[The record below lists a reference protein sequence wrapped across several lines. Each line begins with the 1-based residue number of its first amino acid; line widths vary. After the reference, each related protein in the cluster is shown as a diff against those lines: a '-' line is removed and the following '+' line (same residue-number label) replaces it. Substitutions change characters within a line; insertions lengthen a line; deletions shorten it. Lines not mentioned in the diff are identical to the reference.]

1 MTHHLPDDTKDS
13 EPENIT
19 DDVHGPS
26 QRDIERS
33 WDGYESGRDEGGA
46 DPRRIVWKAVIVMV
60 SLVILASM
68 TLGIIGPLFGGSQQ
82 DRQVQPE
89 RIAANVLRVIDGRT
103 IIIDAGQGEQIVRLI
118 GIKTPE
124 FGDPFY
130 NFSREVSQS
139 WIGGK
144 SVMLEADQL
153 EIDSQGHLLRYVFF
167 ENIMINAALMLNG
180 LGTIETELPNV
191 RYDNYLKQMELQ
203 ARESEVGIWD
213 SDYRGSSFNAPQAFS
228 EELGNSPPKFASSDR

>member
-1 MTHHLPDDTKDS
+1 MQKPPDDIKDN
-13 EPENIT
+13 EPENIR

-26 QRDIERS
+26 QRDIDRS

-46 DPRRIVWKAVIVMV
+46 DPRGIVWKTVIVMV

-82 DRQVQPE
+82 ERQLQPE
-89 RIAANVLRVIDGRT
+89 RVAANVLRVIDGRT

-118 GIKTPE
+118 GIKTPD

-130 NFSREVSQS
+130 DFSREVTQS

-144 SVMLEADQL
+144 SVVLESDQL
-153 EIDSQGHLLRYVFF
+153 EIDSQGRLLRYVFF
-167 ENIMINAALMLNG
+167 ENIMINGALMVNG
-180 LGTIETELPNV
+180 LGSIETELPNV

-213 SDYRGSSFNAPQAFS
+213 PTYGGSNLNGPQAFHQDLS
-228 EELGNSPPKFASSDR
+228 VSPAGRISI

>member
-1 MTHHLPDDTKDS
+1 MTHHLPDDTKDN

-26 QRDIERS
+26 QRDIDRS
-33 WDGYESGRDEGGA
+33 WDGYESEKVGEGTQA
-46 DPRRIVWKAVIVMV
+46 SSIVWKTVIVMV
-60 SLVILASM
+60 SLVILGSM
-68 TLGIIGPLFGGSQQ
+68 SLGIIGPLLGGSQPE
-82 DRQVQPE
+82 RQLQPE
-89 RIAANVLRVIDGRT
+89 RVAANVLRVIDSRT

-118 GIKTPE
+118 GINTPD

-130 NFSREVSQS
+130 DFSREVTQS

-144 SVMLEADQL
+144 SVGLESDQM
-153 EIDSQGHLLRYVFF
+153 EIDSQGRLLRYVFF
-167 ENIMINAALMLNG
+167 ENIMINAALMVNG
-180 LGTIETELPNV
+180 LGSIETELPNV

-213 SDYRGSSFNAPQAFS
+213 PTYGGSNLNGPQAFHQDLS
-228 EELGNSPPKFASSDR
+228 VSPARRISI